1 MAEVAMIA
9 IGSTNMTRMKEAGLT
24 DSTALPEPDA
34 RALAA
39 Y

>member
-1 MAEVAMIA
+1 MAEVTTIA
-9 IGSTNMTRMKEAGLT
+9 IGSTNMTRIKEAGMT